1 VPRTQQPVIGG
12 HAARHGIIKDG
23 YPGALKS
30 LPGLRRPPFEI
41 ILETPQTAP
50 LHRQVEAF
58 ATALQTILV
67 EYRYL
72 MAIAQN
78 I

>member
-1 VPRTQQPVIGG
+1 
-12 HAARHGIIKDG
+12 
-23 YPGALKS
+23 KS

-41 ILETPQTAP
+41 ILETPQSAP

-58 ATALQTILV
+58 AAALQTILV